1 MSDTLMPP
9 GPVATRPGPPAPPAA
24 TPSSATAVAPAAPAR
39 AAIVTAEHVSKWY
52 GQVIGLNDVNVSVPA
67 GVTGLLGPN
76 GAGKS
81 TFMKLITGQ
90 LKPSKGTIQVLGE
103 PIWRNPRIFFQIGFC
118 PEQDAFYERMTGLE
132 WVTALVRL
140 NGLSDKEADEAA
152 KKALTDV
159 DLMDAAGKK
168 IGAYSKGMRQRVKMA
183 QALVHDPQLLIL
195 DEPLSGMDPLGR
207 RKTIRLIRDWGRAGK
222 SVIVSS
228 HILHEI
234 ESMTSNILLIN
245 NGRILAEGDVHQIRD
260 LIDEHPHTI
269 YVRADDPRRLAREFL
284 DGQDDVR
291 SLKFEAGAVVVET
304 GKPDHFYAR
313 ITEMAASG
321 EFGTID
327 EVTSPDDNLQAV
339 FQYLV
344 K

>member
-1 MSDTLMPP
+1 ME
-9 GPVATRPGPPAPPAA
+9 GP
-24 TPSSATAVAPAAPAR
+24 
-39 AAIVTAEHVSKWY
+39 IVTADHVSKWY
-52 GQVIGLNDVNVSVPA
+52 GQIIGLNDVTVSVPA
-67 GVTGLLGPN
+67 GITGLLGPN

-90 LKPSKGTIQVLGE
+90 LRPSQGTVRVLGE
-103 PIWRNPRIFFQIGFC
+103 PIWGNPSLFFRIGFC
-118 PEQDAFYERMTGLE
+118 AEQDAFYDRMTGLE
-132 WVTALVRL
+132 WVRALVSL
-140 NGLSDKEADEAA
+140 NGLDEQAADAAARRALEAVE
-152 KKALTDV
+152 LTD
-159 DLMDAAGKK
+159 AADKK

-183 QALVHDPQLLIL
+183 QALAHDPQLLIL
-195 DEPLSGMDPLGR
+195 DEPLSGMDPLMR

-222 SVIVSS
+222 SILVSS

-260 LIDEHPHTI
+260 LIDEHPHTVF
-269 YVRADDPRRLAREFL
+269 VRAHDPRRLARQFL
-284 DGQDDVR
+284 EGDDVLSMR
-291 SLKFEAGAVVVET
+291 FETDAVVVET
-304 GKPDHFYAR
+304 GKPDAFYSR
-313 ITEMAASG
+313 LTDMAASG
-321 EFGTID
+321 EYGAIE

>member
-1 MSDTLMPP
+1 MPP
-9 GPVATRPGPPAPPAA
+9 IVAAD
-24 TPSSATAVAPAAPAR
+24 
-39 AAIVTAEHVSKWY
+39 HVSKWY
-52 GQVIGLNDVNVSVPA
+52 GQVIGLNDVSVEVPP
-67 GVTGLLGPN
+67 GITGLLGPN

-90 LKPSKGTIQVLGE
+90 LKPSKGVVKVLGE
-103 PIWRNPRIFFQIGFC
+103 PIWGNPHLYFAIGFC

-132 WVTALVRL
+132 WVSALVRL
-140 NGLSDKEADEAA
+140 NGLTDKESDDAA
-152 KKALTDV
+152 RRALTAV
-159 DLMDAAGKK
+159 DLMDAADKK
-168 IGAYSKGMRQRVKMA
+168 IGAYSKGMRQRVKLA
-183 QALVHDPQLLIL
+183 QAIVHDPQLLIL
-195 DEPLSGMDPLGR
+195 DEPLAGMDPLAR
-207 RKTIRLIRDWGRAGK
+207 RRTIRMIRDWARAGR

-234 ESMTSNILLIN
+234 ESMTGNILLIN

-260 LIDEHPHTI
+260 LIDEHPHSV
-269 YVRADDPRRLAREFL
+269 YVRAENPRALAREFV
-284 DGQDDVR
+284 QREDVR
-291 SLKFEAGAVVVET
+291 SMKFEANAVVVET
-304 GKPDHFYAR
+304 GKPDAFYAR
-313 ITEMAASG
+313 LTELAASG